1 MVRDRYA
8 KILRGGAALLAAF
21 VVLPHVGAAFAAP
34 TGSII
39 YKDKLGKEVAVS
51 LPVRRAVFLVAYE
64 LVPVLGVWDRV
75 VGVARW
81 VYDNDLVTQSKPD
94 IRSIPSVGSGSDVNI
109 ETLLRLKPDLVVT
122 WTFKP
127 EQVRFMEQRGFPVV
141 GVYPD
146 SIAELYDVMRFLGRA
161 FQREDRMDRA
171 IGEMEA
177 LFRLVG
183 ERVSRIPE
191 AQRKRVLYIGSKP
204 TTASGQVG
212 VTNDMIALIGA
223 RNPASVLQQRNADVP
238 LEKIIAWDPDVIIIW
253 GNAHYD
259 ASDLTND
266 PRWRLIPAVRKGQ
279 VYKAPEWSTWSPRLA
294 PYALWMA
301 AITYPEQ
308 FKDIAA
314 DKVVNEFHR
323 KVFGVPG
330 KAWH

>member
-1 MVRDRYA
+1 
-8 KILRGGAALLAAF
+8 
-21 VVLPHVGAAFAAP
+21 
-34 TGSII
+34 
-39 YKDKLGKEVAVS
+39 
-51 LPVRRAVFLVAYE
+51 
-64 LVPVLGVWDRV
+64 
-75 VGVARW
+75 
-81 VYDNDLVTQSKPD
+81 
-94 IRSIPSVGSGSDVNI
+94 VNI
-109 ETLLRLKPDLVVT
+109 EALLRLKPDLVVT

>member
-1 MVRDRYA
+1 M
-8 KILRGGAALLAAF
+8 
-21 VVLPHVGAAFAAP
+21 
-34 TGSII
+34 
-39 YKDKLGKEVAVS
+39 
-51 LPVRRAVFLVAYE
+51 AYE

-81 VYDNDLVTQSKPD
+81 AYDNDLVTQSKPD

-127 EQVRFMEQRGFPVV
+127 EQVRFMEGRGFPVV

-146 SIAELYDVMRFLGRA
+146 SIAQLYDVMRFLGKA
-161 FQREDRMDRA
+161 FQREDRMERA
-171 IGEMEA
+171 IGEMET
-177 LFRLVG
+177 LFRLVR

-191 AQRKRVLYIGSKP
+191 ARRKRVLYLDSKP
-204 TTASGQVG
+204 TTVSGQTG

-223 RNPASVLQQRNADVP
+223 RNAASVVRERNADVP
-238 LEKIIAWDPDVIIIW
+238 LEKIIAWNPDVIIIW
-253 GNAHYD
+253 GSAHYD
-259 ASDLTND
+259 VSNLTND

-301 AITYPEQ
+301 AMTYPEY
-308 FKDIAA
+308 FRDVNL
-314 DKVVNEFHR
+314 DKVVNDFHR
-323 KVFGVPG
+323 KVFGIPG